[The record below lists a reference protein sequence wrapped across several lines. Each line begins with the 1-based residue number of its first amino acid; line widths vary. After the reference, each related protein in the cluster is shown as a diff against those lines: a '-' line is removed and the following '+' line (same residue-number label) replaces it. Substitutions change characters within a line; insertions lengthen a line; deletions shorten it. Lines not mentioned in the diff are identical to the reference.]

1 MGNVEF
7 RYSDSN
13 FCAYL
18 MYLGYLPIGFD
29 IVEKR
34 GNKPKV
40 FIHFEGEKEILIQ
53 LQQDYKNNNVQLNLI
68 EYGKC
73 KDFIL
78 KLVKQQLQN
87 YFKN

>member
-1 MGNVEF
+1 MNNVEF

-13 FCAYL
+13 FSAYL
-18 MYLGYLPIGFD
+18 MYLGYSPIGFD

-40 FIHFEGEKEILIQ
+40 FIHFEGNKEILIK
-53 LQQDYKNNNVQLNLI
+53 LQQEYKNNNVKLNLI

-73 KDFIL
+73 KNNIL
-78 KLVKQQLQN
+78 KLVRQQLHK
-87 YFKN
+87 YFKK